1 MTTVHD
7 TYSYQRFIK
16 TEEYPPPA
24 QSEPLTS
31 DEQPPP
37 SNPGAINRLT
47 SQQRNQLL
55 LKATRAERALRLQQ
69 TTERHHPEIK
79 QSALVW
85 NNLGIRQ
92 LESGDM
98 PRAFRN
104 FQEAIAQ
111 DPSLSIAYNN
121 TGVLYLEIGDLEQ
134 ARHYL
139 DIAIALQPYI
149 DVPYSNRGL
158 AWTEAGHY
166 ELAQWDFENAVRL
179 SPNDPLHHN
188 NLGILYLEL
197 GELENALAHLEKA
210 IELDPRN
217 PMHYGNRGMIHEAA
231 ANIAR
236 ANEDYLH
243 AGQLAEALFQE
254 ELSRTQT

>member
-111 DPSLSIAYNN
+111 DPSPRLR
-121 TGVLYLEIGDLEQ
+121 GQLRV
-134 ARHYL
+134 
-139 DIAIALQPYI
+139 ALQSFGSHGFSPA
-149 DVPYSNRGL
+149 P
-158 AWTEAGHY
+158 AGSAS
-166 ELAQWDFENAVRL
+166 ET
-179 SPNDPLHHN
+179 S
-188 NLGILYLEL
+188 LG
-197 GELENALAHLEKA
+197 
-210 IELDPRN
+210 DTPTRV
-217 PMHYGNRGMIHEAA
+217 
-231 ANIAR
+231 
-236 ANEDYLH
+236 
-243 AGQLAEALFQE
+243 
-254 ELSRTQT
+254 